1 MKWLTLKAVV
11 RVQFIGEKPNHLG
24 TKCIAMF
31 YEKIAIFCRVQCG
44 NTDTIDFSGNESQNT
59 PNFHKVTRG
68 TMEVVC

>member
-1 MKWLTLKAVV
+1 MARLRDQDCYLTVY
-11 RVQFIGEKPNHLG
+11 
-24 TKCIAMF
+24 M
-31 YEKIAIFCRVQCG
+31 YEMADFEGSCQSTVYRVQCG